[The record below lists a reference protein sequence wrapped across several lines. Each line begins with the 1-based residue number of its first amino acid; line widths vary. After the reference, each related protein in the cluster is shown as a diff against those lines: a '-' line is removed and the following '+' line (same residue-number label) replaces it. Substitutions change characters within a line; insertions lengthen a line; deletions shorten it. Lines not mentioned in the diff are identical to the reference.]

1 MGQITVEEYL
11 DLKDQKYLDK
21 DIAKKFNMQQSKLS
35 TWKNSISVMGKI
47 EAEKRRRIA
56 EKEKKDPVKPA
67 ITIRKEGEKVE
78 PLRSKV
84 LEKATVPKEQKT
96 TRVTKENST
105 DKELM
110 ERESIEIEI
119 DIEEVTDQE
128 NDSSNEDRSLNY
140 DPSNEEYENL
150 LKQLSAALKGTP
162 IELPTPANDELIEY
176 RLKTHSQAEEIDHLK
191 KEVYDLDHQL
201 QNHIKKSDSLYK
213 ENMKLKAETIALR
226 KLVELYIPAIS

>member
-110 ERESIEIEI
+110 E
-119 DIEEVTDQE
+119 
-128 NDSSNEDRSLNY
+128 L
-140 DPSNEEYENL
+140 
-150 LKQLSAALKGTP
+150 
-162 IELPTPANDELIEY
+162 
-176 RLKTHSQAEEIDHLK
+176 
-191 KEVYDLDHQL
+191 
-201 QNHIKKSDSLYK
+201 
-213 ENMKLKAETIALR
+213 
-226 KLVELYIPAIS
+226 